1 MRFGCGMGR
10 TALIL
15 AELMLALY
23 AVTLVAQT
31 AAPPSATSPN
41 EVPAASS
48 PTGPVP
54 TGGDAKPDVRVPNS
68 DQAHYKIS
76 PGDTLDITVFGAP
89 DLSQKVRVTSNGEAY
104 LPLVN
109 YIQVAGLDVQEAQSA
124 IENALKK
131 GNFLTSPHVSVFISE
146 YASGIVVMGEVVKPG
161 IYPVTASKGMLFDI
175 LTEAGG
181 PTPNAGQ
188 VVTIAHRG
196 DTEQQTVFLSHDP
209 KKDMEANVPVYQGDT
224 IMVSKAGMIFVV
236 GEVVSPSA
244 FIMESKSGYTALKA
258 LAMAHGPTRLA
269 KLSQAMVVRQ
279 TPEGVKQIPV
289 PLDKIA
295 RSKAPDTELL
305 ADDILLVPMNHAK
318 SAAFQAVS
326 MAQSIALLG
335 VTHVW

>member
-181 PTPNAGQ
+181 PTPTAGQ
-188 VVTIAHRG
+188 VVTITHRG
-196 DTEQQTVFLSHDP
+196 DTNQQTVLLSHDP

>member
-1 MRFGCGMGR
+1 MHFGYGMGR
-10 TALIL
+10 TALVFTGL
-15 AELMLALY
+15 LLVLF
-23 AVTLVAQT
+23 AVAVVAQT
-31 AAPPSATSPN
+31 AAPPAETSPN
-41 EVPAASS
+41 KSPAVSS
-48 PTGPVP
+48 PTSPVP
-54 TGGDAKPDVRVPNS
+54 TAVDAKPEVTVPNS
-68 DQAHYKIS
+68 EQAYYKIS
-76 PGDTLDITVFGAP
+76 PGDSLDIAVFGAP

-109 YIQVAGLDVQEAQSA
+109 YVHVAGLDVQEAQTA

-131 GNFLTSPHVSVFISE
+131 GNFLTSPHVSIFVSE

-181 PTPNAGQ
+181 PTPTAGQ
-188 VVTIAHRG
+188 VVTITHRG

-209 KKDMEANVPVYQGDT
+209 KKAMEANVPVYQGDT

-269 KLSQAMVVRQ
+269 KLSQAIVVRQ
-279 TPEGVKQIPV
+279 TPEGVTQIPV

-305 ADDILLVPMNHAK
+305 ADDILLVPLNHAK

-326 MAQSIALLG
+326 MAQSVAVFGIARA
-335 VTHVW
+335 W

>member
-10 TALIL
+10 RVLIFT
-15 AELMLALY
+15 ELMSALF
-23 AVTLVAQT
+23 AVTVVAQT
-31 AAPPSATSPN
+31 AVPPSATFQNKAP
-41 EVPAASS
+41 VFSS
-48 PTGPVP
+48 PLGPVP
-54 TGGDAKPDVRVPNS
+54 TGVEAKLDVTVPNS

-76 PGDTLDITVFGAP
+76 PGDTLDITVFGTS

-109 YIQVAGLDVQEAQSA
+109 YVHVAGLDVQEAQTE
-124 IENALKK
+124 IENALRK
-131 GNFLTSPHVSVFISE
+131 GNFLTSPHVSIFISE

-181 PTPNAGQ
+181 PTPTAGQ
-188 VVTIAHRG
+188 VVTITHRG
-196 DTEQQTVFLSHDP
+196 DTKQQTVLLSQNP
-209 KKDMEANVPVYQGDT
+209 KKAMEADVPVYQGDT

-269 KLSQAMVVRQ
+269 KLSQAILVRQ
-279 TPEGVKQIPV
+279 TPEGVKQISV

-295 RSKAPDTELL
+295 QSKAPDTELL
-305 ADDILLVPMNHAK
+305 ADDILLVPMNHVK
-318 SAAFQAVS
+318 SAAIQATA
-326 MAQSIALLG
+326 MAQSIAIFG
-335 VTHVW
+335 ITRVW